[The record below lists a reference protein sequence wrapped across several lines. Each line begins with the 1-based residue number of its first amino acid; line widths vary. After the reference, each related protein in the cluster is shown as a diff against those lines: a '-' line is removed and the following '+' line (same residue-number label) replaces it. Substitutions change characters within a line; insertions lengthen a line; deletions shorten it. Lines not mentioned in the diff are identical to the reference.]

1 MMNNVK
7 HTKYLKYKWVKKSRD
22 KAMRI
27 DRRLKEYAQEPIR
40 NLVDN
45 IVGS

>member
-1 MMNNVK
+1 MMKNVK
-7 HTKYLKYKWVKKSRD
+7 HTKYLKYKWAKKSRD

-45 IVGS
+45 IMWT